1 MVTCYLGSIEP
12 KIERYYKKTTICSM
26 TLTSSLWVNSIKAW
40 AALIEIHK
48 HNFLFDV
55 PKKGN
60 SSNSQVL
67 MGVLTTKPSLAS
79 APQRD
84 SSPLKIGPWTKK

>member
-1 MVTCYLGSIEP
+1 MGSFTNPPTYI
-12 KIERYYKKTTICSM
+12 
-26 TLTSSLWVNSIKAW
+26 
-40 AALIEIHK
+40 
-48 HNFLFDV
+48 LFDV

-84 SSPLKIGPWTKK
+84 SSPLKIGPWAKK